1 MNCNDFNPSDN
12 NGWDIVCMKDQ
23 DLLPIVM
30 KWQGDISSSS
40 TMVRNI
46 YGAPWNNSL
55 ENKWYVEPASSPE
68 TNQEIV
74 HGCHNFATSNP
85 NYTNNQASTPVWVI
99 PVNVAFS
106 WSSVCPEFPG
116 YQKQSSLAKEDNL
129 TNLNDYIIQ
138 KQESC
143 VEDENDFEI
152 QAAVSSK
159 LNLFL
164 CDSMAES
171 IDSVI
176 NILAANQGRMTDA
189 DIQLIFAF
197 MKKGDFTSAESY
209 ISELPSDRS
218 DWKELFGKLIE
229 IEQDSLGIY
238 SLIDNST
245 NKEYML
251 EYAASEGKDGQ
262 TSAQALLRLVFEIEH
277 EYPIILPQEEG
288 ERPVNAITGV
298 HANNGNEYVK
308 IFPNPVAKNVTI
320 KASNSGIL
328 KVEVLDL
335 VGKTV
340 LTNFINSEDENY
352 ISLSELSNGMYLIKI
367 STSDNKIVLQDKIV
381 KQQ

>member
-1 MNCNDFNPSDN
+1 
-12 NGWDIVCMKDQ
+12 
-23 DLLPIVM
+23 
-30 KWQGDISSSS
+30 
-40 TMVRNI
+40 
-46 YGAPWNNSL
+46 
-55 ENKWYVEPASSPE
+55 
-68 TNQEIV
+68 
-74 HGCHNFATSNP
+74 
-85 NYTNNQASTPVWVI
+85 
-99 PVNVAFS
+99 
-106 WSSVCPEFPG
+106 
-116 YQKQSSLAKEDNL
+116 
-129 TNLNDYIIQ
+129 
-138 KQESC
+138 
-143 VEDENDFEI
+143 
-152 QAAVSSK
+152 
-159 LNLFL
+159 
-164 CDSMAES
+164 
-171 IDSVI
+171 
-176 NILAANQGRMTDA
+176 MTDA